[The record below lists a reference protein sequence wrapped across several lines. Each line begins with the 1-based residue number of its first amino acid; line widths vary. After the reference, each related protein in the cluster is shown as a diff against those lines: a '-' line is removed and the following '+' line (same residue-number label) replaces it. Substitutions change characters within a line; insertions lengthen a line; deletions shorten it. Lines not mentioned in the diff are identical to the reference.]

1 MNTRPLRPRVQ
12 AAVILLP
19 VLLMAMTVSLGARAR
34 KGHVSTP
41 AGKGRAPQGYQGG
54 PKIWL
59 QDRQTLSVTH
69 VGADGSAQN
78 KSAAQGL
85 AAGQGQPLAMTHGD
99 FDQDGV
105 EDLAA
110 GYATPSGGAIV
121 VHRGNLDAFAPQ
133 SDASFQAIGRGEFPA
148 PFLPQAKVVSIPI
161 RPDFLAA
168 GNFTGKGNTDLVAAA
183 RGGNALY
190 VFPGDGKGNFGQPQV
205 FSLSGGITALA
216 AGNLGNGQ
224 AFTNLVVGIS
234 DSKKSFSLLILGGT
248 EVGLGS
254 LASYPLRGPASNIV
268 FGDLDGDARPD
279 LAVLAGGQVL
289 IYHGASGQLEPVS
302 LPFSVQA
309 LALGSFVFD
318 RDSRE
323 QMALLTSDG
332 TVHIAAHSSFD
343 PRAFTLNEWQSMRQ
357 ATVNGLANPV
367 VPAPVAGESWTIVE
381 SFASVAPFSAGQPPV
396 LFRTRIS
403 GNSADDVMVLSGS
416 AGQMTVVSHPNLKD
430 GAATF
435 TPGEVSTRNYSGSQ
449 LAALPMRT
457 NVDGRPGVVALH
469 QGQVAP
475 AVLMPLPDP
484 TFFPNRFDDITPR
497 GTGVTCLNTT
507 AVDGS
512 GDCTLREAIIKA
524 NATAGADI

>member
-1 MNTRPLRPRVQ
+1 MNTRPLRSRVR
-12 AAVILLP
+12 AAAILLP
-19 VLLMAMTVSLGARAR
+19 ALIMAMTVSLGARAR
-34 KGHVSTP
+34 KGHAS

-69 VGADGSAQN
+69 VAADGTAQN
-78 KSAAQGL
+78 KSAAQNL

-148 PFLPQAKVVSIPI
+148 PFLPQAKVFSIPI

-190 VFPGDGKGNFGQPQV
+190 VFPRSEEGKFGQPQV
-205 FSLSGGITALA
+205 FSLSGGVSALA
-216 AGNLGNGQ
+216 AGHLGNGQ

-234 DSKKSFSLLILGGT
+234 GSKKSFSLLILGRT
-248 EVGLGS
+248 EVGLGA
-254 LASYPLRGPASNIV
+254 LASYPLGASASNIV

-309 LALGSFVFD
+309 LALGS
-318 RDSRE
+318 S
-323 QMALLTSDG
+323 
-332 TVHIAAHSSFD
+332 
-343 PRAFTLNEWQSMRQ
+343 
-357 ATVNGLANPV
+357 
-367 VPAPVAGESWTIVE
+367 
-381 SFASVAPFSAGQPPV
+381 
-396 LFRTRIS
+396 
-403 GNSADDVMVLSGS
+403 
-416 AGQMTVVSHPNLKD
+416 
-430 GAATF
+430 
-435 TPGEVSTRNYSGSQ
+435 
-449 LAALPMRT
+449 
-457 NVDGRPGVVALH
+457 
-469 QGQVAP
+469 
-475 AVLMPLPDP
+475 
-484 TFFPNRFDDITPR
+484 
-497 GTGVTCLNTT
+497 
-507 AVDGS
+507 
-512 GDCTLREAIIKA
+512 
-524 NATAGADI
+524 